1 MSAPS
6 GGASTGHT
14 LAGRTA
20 LVTGASRGI
29 GAATAR
35 ALATCGARV
44 VLVSRNRAALEA
56 LAGEL
61 GGGAIAAPCDLL
73 DPASAERMTADVRGA
88 LGDAPDVVVSNAG
101 IFELAPLDTMPVD
114 VFTRT
119 VQTNLLAPFALLH
132 AFLPRMR
139 ERGTGHFITV
149 GSIAD
154 RVVYPEN
161 GAYSA
166 AKFGGRAL
174 HQVLRAE
181 TQGTGVR
188 ATLVSPGP
196 TDTPLW
202 DAVLAQPSGRMLPT
216 RDVMLDAAAVA
227 DAVIYAATR
236 PAAVNIDELRL
247 SHA

>member
-1 MSAPS
+1 MSAPAQ
-6 GGASTGHT
+6 GVLT
-14 LAGRTA
+14 GRTA

-35 ALATCGARV
+35 ALAACGARV
-44 VLVSRNRAALEA
+44 VLVARNRTALDA
-56 LAGEL
+56 LASEL
-61 GGGAIAAPCDLL
+61 GGNAVVAPCDLL
-73 DPASAERMTADVRGA
+73 DTAATERMAADVRST
-88 LGDAPDVVVSNAG
+88 LGDAPDVIVSNAG
-101 IFELAPLDTMPVD
+101 IFELAPLHTMSVD
-114 VFTRT
+114 LFTRT

-139 ERGTGHFITV
+139 ERGTGHFVTV

-202 DAVLAQPSGRMLPT
+202 DPVLERPAGRMLPT
-216 RDVMLDAAAVA
+216 REVMLDAAAVA
-227 DAVIYAATR
+227 DAVVYAVTR
-236 PAAVNIDELRL
+236 PATVNIDELRL